1 MYVPL
6 HGGLTPA
13 KNYERHEP
21 SPDFG
26 SFIRIMSMGDDVG
39 RGGLAVRRRK
49 CVFVLMF
56 FLVSLLLGVPKAA
69 QALPFAFEFE
79 NIVDTNTLIPGGIGP
94 FLGFS
99 LPSDDAFFF
108 DETMA
113 VFVGLGSS
121 GQKGI
126 YLFTHDDGS
135 LTEVISVGQVMF
147 SEPPIVDLKLLEVYH
162 DSPVSIS
169 FFADF
174 GPGGSSGIF
183 NAIGTPVPEPS
194 TLLLLASGLVG
205 MGALTRKRSHQ
216 SEA

>member
-49 CVFVLMF
+49 CAFAVIPFV
-56 FLVSLLLGVPKAA
+56 VGLLLGVPKAA

-135 LTEVISVGQVMF
+135 LSKVIAVGDSLGSTVL
-147 SEPPIVDLKLLEVYH
+147 DLQLLEVYH

-183 NAIGTPVPEPS
+183 NAIGTPIPEPS

-205 MGALTRKRSHQ
+205 MGALTRRRSRPKG
-216 SEA
+216 A